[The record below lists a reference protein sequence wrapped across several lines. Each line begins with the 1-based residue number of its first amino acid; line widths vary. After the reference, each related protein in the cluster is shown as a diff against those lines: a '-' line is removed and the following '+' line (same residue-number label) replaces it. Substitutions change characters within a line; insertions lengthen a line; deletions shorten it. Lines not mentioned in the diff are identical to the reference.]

1 MKTPYEAP
9 LGKDLY
15 IVNTGE
21 WRYQRPV
28 ICAETCTGCGI
39 CFLFCPTNS
48 IRQSEEGYRVVL
60 DTCKGCGIC
69 AHECHAHA
77 IEMEIEQR

>member
-9 LGKDLY
+9 IGKELY

-28 ICAETCTGCGI
+28 IRAEGCTGCGI
-39 CFLFCPTNS
+39 CFVFCPTNS
-48 IRQSEEGYRVVL
+48 IRRTEEGYQVVL

-69 AHECHAHA
+69 AHECHVHA
-77 IEMEIEQR
+77 IEMEIEKR

>member
-1 MKTPYEAP
+1 MKTPHEAP
-9 LGKDLY
+9 VGKDLY

-28 ICAETCTGCGI
+28 VLDQKCTGCGI
-39 CFLFCPTNS
+39 CLIFCPTNS
-48 IRQSEEGYRVVL
+48 IRRTDEGYSIVL

-69 AHECHAHA
+69 AHECHARA
-77 IEMEIEQR
+77 ISMEIEKR

>member
-9 LGKDLY
+9 IGKDLY

-28 ICAETCTGCGI
+28 VSAEACTGCGI
-39 CFLFCPTNS
+39 CLVFCPTNS
-48 IRQSEEGYRVVL
+48 IRLDEKGCRVVL

-69 AHECHAHA
+69 AHECRAGA
-77 IEMEIEQR
+77 VAMEVEQR